1 MKFAYRGLLLTVT
14 LLFAACGGGS
24 GTTEISG
31 PAATATCDPT
41 DSSTHAECGTV
52 LVALTDADGD
62 FLNYTVDVLSLELE
76 TANGRIVETLPRT
89 TRINFSDYVDL
100 TELVTAAAIPP
111 AMYVSGTIRFDYT
124 DAEVIVEASGE
135 SKEAVVKDMDGKVLT
150 QTELKIRLSNRDR
163 LIVTKGRAALLQLDF
178 DLAASHEVDI
188 TPTPAEAVS
197 AQFIIAEVSPVDEK
211 DVRVRGPLVSV
222 SEEEMAYTV
231 AIRPFHDRDGD
242 FGRVRVHVTDETEFE
257 VNEETFTG
265 VEGLRALNAAGQ
277 GTPTV
282 AAGTLDVD
290 NREFTASIVLAG
302 TSVPGID
309 RDAVVGNVIKR
320 EGNFLTVR
328 GATVIPRERRAHFH
342 DDVVVEI
349 GPETKVF
356 RDGYVNSDLGTDA
369 ISIGQR
375 VTIRG
380 SQPTPTT
387 SADAPQ
393 ILFDATQGA
402 VRMHMTRLT
411 GVVNSVMQGQTDIT
425 LYGIDRRRVGIFDF
439 TGTGPSPDQD
449 ADPNNYEVATGN
461 LTLAA
466 FSAGKP
472 IVAKGFPNAFG
483 AAPPDFNGR
492 TVIDYTDVRSALGM
506 GWGVEGTVAPFV
518 SIGPDGLILD
528 NGNEDI
534 DVRHHVKKGPVLI
547 DLTSLDSDTTIVPH
561 GTGRMAFYIKTADSL
576 RMYSDFADFVTDLS
590 TSLDGAT
597 AARSM
602 HAHGQFDVDSNVFT
616 AHKIGIYLIEP

>member
-1 MKFAYRGLLLTVT
+1 MKLAYRGLLLAVT
-14 LLFAACGGGS
+14 LIFAGCGGGS

-31 PAATATCDPT
+31 SDPTATCDPA
-41 DSSTHAECGTV
+41 DASTHAECGTV

-62 FLNYTVDVLSLELE
+62 FLNYTVDVISLELE

-100 TELVTAAAIPP
+100 TELVAAAAIPP
-111 AMYVSGTIRFDYT
+111 AVYVAGTIRLDYSN
-124 DAEVIVEASGE
+124 AEVFVEVADE
-135 SKEAVVKDMDGKVLT
+135 SKAAVVKDMNGTVLT
-150 QTELKIRLSNRDR
+150 QTELKIHLSNRDR
-163 LIVTKGRAALLQLDF
+163 LIVNKGRAALLQLDF

-197 AQFIIAEVSPVDEK
+197 EQFIIAEVSPVDEK
-211 DVRVRGPLVSV
+211 DVRVRGPLVAV
-222 SEEEMAYTV
+222 SEDEMMYTV

-257 VNEETFTG
+257 VNEEMYVG
-265 VEGLRALNAAGQ
+265 VDGLRALDAAGQ

-282 AAGTLDVD
+282 AAGALNTA
-290 NREFTASIVLAG
+290 NHEFTASIVLAG
-302 TSVPGID
+302 SSVPGID
-309 RDAVVGNVIKR
+309 HDAIVGNVIKR

-328 GATVIPRERRAHFH
+328 GATIIPRERRAHFH

-349 GPETKVF
+349 GPDTKVF
-356 RDGYVNSDLGTDA
+356 RDGYGNSDLGIDA

-387 SADAPQ
+387 SAEAPQ

-411 GVVNSVMQGQTDIT
+411 GVVNSVMPGQTDIT
-425 LYGIDRRRVGIFDF
+425 LHAIDRRRAGIFDF
-439 TGTGPSPDQD
+439 TGTGSSPELD
-449 ADPNNYEVATGN
+449 ADPNNYEVATGS

-483 AAPPDFNGR
+483 AAPPDFFGR
-492 TVIDYTDVRSALGM
+492 TVVDYTDVRSTLGM
-506 GWGVEGTVAPFV
+506 GWGVEGTVAPFL
-518 SIGPDGLILD
+518 SIGTDGLVLD
-528 NGNEDI
+528 NANEDI
-534 DVRHHVKKGPVLI
+534 GVRHYVKQGPVLI
-547 DLTSLDSDTTIVPH
+547 DLTSLDSDTTIVPRE
-561 GTGRMAFYIKTADSL
+561 TGREAFYIKSADSL
-576 RMYSDFADFVTDLS
+576 RMYSDFADFIDDLS
-590 TSLDGAT
+590 TSLNGAT

-602 HAHGQFDVDSNVFT
+602 HAHGRFDVTNNVFT

>member
-1 MKFAYRGLLLTVT
+1 MKLAYRGLLLAVT
-14 LLFAACGGGS
+14 LIFAACGGGS
-24 GTTEISG
+24 GTTELSG
-31 PAATATCDPT
+31 SDPTATCDPT
-41 DSSTHAECGTV
+41 DASTHAECGTV

-62 FLNYTVDVLSLELE
+62 FLNYTVDVTSLELE

-100 TELVTAAAIPP
+100 TELVSAAAIPP
-111 AMYVSGTIRFDYT
+111 AVYVAGTIRLDYSN
-124 DAEVIVEASGE
+124 AEVFVEVADE
-135 SKEAVVKDMDGKVLT
+135 SKAAVVKDMNGAVLT
-150 QTELKIRLSNRDR
+150 QTELKIHLSNRDR
-163 LIVTKGRAALLQLDF
+163 LIVNKGRAALLQLDF

-197 AQFIIAEVSPVDEK
+197 EQFIIAEVSPVDEK
-211 DVRVRGPLVSV
+211 DVRVRGPLVAV
-222 SEEEMAYTV
+222 NEDEMTYTV

-257 VNEETFTG
+257 VNEEMYAG
-265 VEGLRALNAAGQ
+265 VDGLRALDAAGQ

-282 AAGTLDVD
+282 AAGALNTA
-290 NREFTASIVLAG
+290 NHEFTASIVLAG
-302 TSVPGID
+302 SSVPGID
-309 RDAVVGNVIKR
+309 HDAIVGNVIKR

-328 GATVIPRERRAHFH
+328 GATIIPRERRAHFH
-342 DDVVVEI
+342 DDVIVEI
-349 GPETKVF
+349 GPDTKVF
-356 RDGYVNSDLGTDA
+356 RDGYGNSDLGIDT

-387 SADAPQ
+387 SAEAPQ

-411 GVVNSVMQGQTDIT
+411 GVVNSVMPGQTDIT
-425 LYGIDRRRVGIFDF
+425 LHGIDRRRVDIFDF
-439 TGTGPSPDQD
+439 TGTGSSAELD
-449 ADPNNYEVATGN
+449 ADPNNYEVATGS

-483 AAPPDFNGR
+483 AAPPDFFGR
-492 TVIDYTDVRSALGM
+492 TVVDYTDVRSTLGI
-506 GWGVEGTVAPFV
+506 GWGAEGTVAPFL
-518 SIGPDGLILD
+518 SIGTDGLVLD
-528 NGNEDI
+528 NASEDI
-534 DVRHHVKKGPVLI
+534 DVRHHVKQGPVLI
-547 DLTSLDSDTTIVPH
+547 DLTSLDSDTTIVPRE
-561 GTGRMAFYIKTADSL
+561 TGRKAFYIKSADSL
-576 RMYSDFADFVTDLS
+576 RMYSDFADFIDDLS
-590 TSLDGAT
+590 TSLNGAT

-602 HAHGQFDVDSNVFT
+602 HAHGNFDVNTNVFT
-616 AHKIGIYLIEP
+616 AHKIGVYLIEP